1 MMELYKKPKSG
12 AVKVPEADDFR
23 ADPRRAE
30 DAKVDVMIS
39 KAELGTKNPVSIP
52 RLPLSENPRNNI
64 DNHQFTP
71 TSSCSSPRRHD
82 SPSRTPPMQPS
93 PFLSEAHHG
102 GATSSGIALD
112 WLRNESPSARG
123 FQPAPIQAGFPYNHM
138 DPWSEKDAKDFPSP
152 KGARLDELS
161 TDASSNLFTPR
172 TVPGIE
178 TMKQWTLDDMHTV
191 LSTLLEENRTLQTQL
206 TKSQNLQEQYEVA
219 LSQARDQLHP
229 IDGLVEQ
236 VERIDM
242 QLQRQSKGVMS
253 NEDLKALR
261 AFAKTQEQRKKTD
274 AARTTCGAD
283 ACKLM

>member
-1 MMELYKKPKSG
+1 MMELYKKPKTTV
-12 AVKVPEADDFR
+12 AETDDFR
-23 ADPRRAE
+23 IDPIRAE
-30 DAKVDVMIS
+30 DATIDIMS
-39 KAELGTKNPVSIP
+39 RAELGAKNMVSIP
-52 RLPLSENPRNNI
+52 RLPLSGNPENTNN
-64 DNHQFTP
+64 NQQLTP
-71 TSSCSSPRRHD
+71 TSSCSSLSPKPRRND
-82 SPSRTPPMQPS
+82 SPSRTPPMQS
-93 PFLSEAHHG
+93 CSFLSEAGQG
-102 GATSSGIALD
+102 GATSSGIALE

-123 FQPAPIQAGFPYNHM
+123 FQPAPLHGSYLNNHL
-138 DPWSEKDAKDFPSP
+138 DPWSSKDPKDLSP

-178 TMKQWTLDDMHTV
+178 TMKQWTVDDMHTV

-206 TKSQNLQEQYEVA
+206 QKSQNLQEQYEVA

-253 NEDLKALR
+253 NDDLKALR
-261 AFAKTQEQRKKTD
+261 VFARSQESKKKTE

-283 ACKLM
+283 ACKFM